1 MRLGIVRSI
10 ALSLAGLGTAGASV
24 CKPRSMSLETT
35 SSGFALESST
45 ISSTIVSE
53 VLTEGGTSTTDAA
66 SESTS
71 TIEATTIVVSA
82 STEATSTAESIIAT
96 QATISTET
104 GVTDTTTAPI
114 SIETTAT
121 TEATTATTTAE
132 HSVITDFRLKG
143 SRGSVEGAFIYS
155 DHVKGN
161 NLVFSGNNPAYSPAI
176 FSIEALTGRLLID
189 NSLYVCALFR
199 PGQDIASLGTCNEI
213 PESSEVDVICTP
225 PAKNGDT
232 LSCSV
237 PGLSCAS
244 SSMCTS
250 TGEILTDTSTD
261 FNYNVNENVAVIGQ
275 IANGISFVVHAL

>member
-1 MRLGIVRSI
+1 MTLI
-10 ALSLAGLGTAGASV
+10 A
-24 CKPRSMSLETT
+24 LETT

-53 VLTEGGTSTTDAA
+53 VLTEGDTSTTDAA

-96 QATISTET
+96 QTTISTET
-104 GVTDTTTAPI
+104 GVTDTTTAPT

-121 TEATTATTTAE
+121 TEATTAE
-132 HSVITDFRLKG
+132 HPVITDFRLKG

-261 FNYNVNENVAVIGQ
+261 FNYNVNENIAVIGQ
-275 IANGISFVVHAL
+275 IANGVSFVVHAL